1 MYWVVLYVQHSQEKN
16 KTIDSF
22 HLNYSLHK
30 KGLQNLADYID
41 IVAFCNFI
49 MAIIVEVTSIA
60 DNMVAKGYFFTG
72 SVVIVVDVVVH
83 SHLEPYRIQGSILNI
98 VEWLGKMSCHT
109 TTITSW
115 VLGAAQKITI
125 VEDCIVVRVSTC
137 LIVAS
142 CIKVVVVADILI
154 ILSFKVGS
162 DSKNV
167 GVVEELSF
175 IGCN

>member
-1 MYWVVLYVQHSQEKN
+1 
-16 KTIDSF
+16 
-22 HLNYSLHK
+22 
-30 KGLQNLADYID
+30 
-41 IVAFCNFI
+41 
-49 MAIIVEVTSIA
+49 
-60 DNMVAKGYFFTG
+60 
-72 SVVIVVDVVVH
+72 
-83 SHLEPYRIQGSILNI
+83 
-98 VEWLGKMSCHT
+98 
-109 TTITSW
+109 
-115 VLGAAQKITI
+115 
-125 VEDCIVVRVSTC
+125 VSTC